1 MFPSTEIR
9 FIFFSIESFSESL
22 TESFI
27 EQSSESGHGLL
38 EV

>member
-9 FIFFSIESFSESL
+9 FILFSIEFSESL